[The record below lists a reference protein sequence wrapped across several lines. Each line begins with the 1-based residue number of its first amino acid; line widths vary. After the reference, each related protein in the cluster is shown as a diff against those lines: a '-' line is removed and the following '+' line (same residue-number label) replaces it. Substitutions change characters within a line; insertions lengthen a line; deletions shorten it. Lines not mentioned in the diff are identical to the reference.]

1 MKVNRMKRS
10 KGQSLV
16 EFALVMPLLMLILV
30 GIIEF
35 GFMFSGYLSL
45 TNASREAARVISL
58 GGTYIEAEARISNVV
73 GILNPEDITMLTSAD
88 VSTLDRGDSITV
100 TLRYPYHFIT
110 PFLAPLF
117 GGDLEL
123 ESSATLRVE

>member
-16 EFALVMPLLMLILV
+16 EFALVMPLLMLILI

-58 GGTYIEAEARISNVV
+58 GGTYIYDETRYPNVV
-73 GILNPEDITMLTSAD
+73 NGCNQ
-88 VSTLDRGDSITV
+88 VSG
-100 TLRYPYHFIT
+100 
-110 PFLAPLF
+110 
-117 GGDLEL
+117 
-123 ESSATLRVE
+123 

>member
-1 MKVNRMKRS
+1 MKRS

-35 GFMFSGYLSL
+35 GFMFSGYLTL

-58 GGTYIEAEARISNVV
+58 GGTYVEAEARIEGVA
-73 GILNPEDITMLTSAD
+73 GLLDTDEITLITSVD
-88 VSTLDRGDSITV
+88 VSTLERGDSITV
-100 TLRYPYHFIT
+100 TLKYPYHFLT
-110 PFLAPLF
+110 PFLTPLF
-117 GGDLEL
+117 GGELEL